1 MKADAP
7 SATAYLI
14 ATSTLF
20 VAADPAAGRLIP
32 ARAVELS
39 ASFVESR
46 SRFARWAQSE
56 LRRKRARAFISA
68 LERLTIPGIQL
79 HYALRKLYLE
89 ETLRVALADGD
100 DGGIRQVV
108 IFGAGYDTLALR
120 LHETFPATQF
130 IETDHPATQR
140 RKTHALA
147 VAAAA
152 RRPTRRQRP
161 QPQQEYETPNLHFLP
176 VDLTRPQLAAE
187 TLLNFD
193 GYRNGAR
200 TLFIAE
206 GLLMYL
212 APMEVSN
219 LFQTIR
225 ESGGAQ
231 SRVAFTF
238 MEPQANGRVNFRTR
252 SRAVD
257 AWLGWRGEIF
267 KWGIER
273 GALPL
278 YLSERGF
285 TVREIATDETFR
297 RRYLEPAALAHLPLA
312 AGEYVCV
319 ADLDGKD
326 A

>member
-1 MKADAP
+1 MKAENP

-20 VAADPAAGRLIP
+20 MGADPDAGRLIP

-39 ASFVESR
+39 ASFVAAR
-46 SRFARWAQSE
+46 SHVARWAQRE
-56 LRRKRARAFISA
+56 LRRKRVRPFISA

-89 ETLRVALADGD
+89 ETARAALSDS
-100 DGGIRQVV
+100 GGMRQIV

-120 LHETFPATQF
+120 LHETFPCAQF

-147 VAAAA
+147 AHLDS
-152 RRPTRRQRP
+152 RLQRP
-161 QPQQEYETPNLHFLP
+161 QTPNLHFLP
-176 VDLTRPQLAAE
+176 LDLTRHQLAA
-187 TLLNFD
+187 TLRSFA
-193 GYRNGAR
+193 GYRADAR

-212 APMEVSN
+212 TPAEVSN

-225 ESGGAQ
+225 ECSGAS
-231 SRVAFTF
+231 SRFAFTF
-238 MEPQANGRVNFRTR
+238 MEPQAAGRVNFRTR

-257 AWLGWRGEIF
+257 AWLSWRGEVF

-273 GALPL
+273 GALPG
-278 YLSERGF
+278 YLRERGF
-285 TVREIATDETFR
+285 TMREIATDETFR
-297 RRYLEPAALAHLPLA
+297 RRYLEPNALAHLPLA
-312 AGEYVCV
+312 TGEYVCV
-319 ADLDGKD
+319 ADLDGRD
-326 A
+326 V

>member
-1 MKADAP
+1 MKADNP

-20 VAADPAAGRLIP
+20 VAADPEAGRLIP

-39 ASFVESR
+39 ASFVAAR
-46 SRFARWAQSE
+46 THVARWAQKS
-56 LRRKRARAFISA
+56 LSRKQVRPFVSA

-89 ETLRVALADGD
+89 ETARAALCGS
-100 DGGIRQVV
+100 GGIRQVV

-120 LHETFPATQF
+120 LHETFPAVQF

-147 VAAAA
+147 AHNNSRL
-152 RRPTRRQRP
+152 RRP
-161 QPQQEYETPNLHFLP
+161 QQPNLHFLP
-176 VDLTRPQLAAE
+176 VDLTRRQLAA
-187 TLLNFD
+187 TLANFD
-193 GYRNGAR
+193 GYRADAP

-212 APMEVSN
+212 SPAEVDN

-225 ESGGAQ
+225 TSSGAR

-238 MEPQANGRVNFRTR
+238 MEPQANGRINFRTR

-257 AWLGWRGEIF
+257 AWLNWRGEVF

-273 GALPL
+273 GALPP

-285 TVREIATDETFR
+285 NVREIASEETLR
-297 RRYLEPAALAHLPLA
+297 RRYLEPNALAHLPLA

-319 ADLDGKD
+319 ADLDGENF
-326 A
+326 

>member
-1 MKADAP
+1 MKADHP

-20 VAADPAAGRLIP
+20 VGANPETQRLIP
-32 ARAVELS
+32 ARAAELS
-39 ASFVESR
+39 AAFVVAR
-46 SRFARWAQSE
+46 SRVACWAHSI
-56 LRRKRARAFISA
+56 LRRKRVRPFVSA

-89 ETLRVALADGD
+89 ETLRAALGD
-100 DGGIRQVV
+100 SDSGGIRQVV

-120 LHETFPATQF
+120 LHEAFPATQF

-140 RKTHALA
+140 RKTRALA
-147 VAAAA
+147 AHQDACL
-152 RRPTRRQRP
+152 QRP
-161 QPQQEYETPNLHFLP
+161 LSSNLHFLP
-176 VDLTRPQLAAE
+176 VDLTRRQLAA
-187 TLLNFD
+187 TLLNFTA
-193 GYRNGAR
+193 YRAAAP

-212 APMEVSN
+212 SPVQVAH
-219 LFQTIR
+219 LFQAIR
-225 ESGGAQ
+225 ESGGAH

-238 MEPQANGRVNFRTR
+238 MEPQANGRINFRTR
-252 SRAVD
+252 SRVVD
-257 AWLGWRGEIF
+257 AWLRRRGEVF

-273 GALPL
+273 GELPA
-278 YLSERGF
+278 YLSVRGF
-285 TVREIATDETFR
+285 TLREIATPETFR
-297 RRYLEPAALAHLPLA
+297 QRYLAPDGLAHLPLA
-312 AGEYVCV
+312 AGEYICV

>member
-1 MKADAP
+1 MKVDHP

-20 VAADPAAGRLIP
+20 VAADAETERLIP
-32 ARAVELS
+32 ARAAELS
-39 ASFVESR
+39 ASFVA
-46 SRFARWAQSE
+46 ARPRVASWAQIT
-56 LRRKRARAFISA
+56 LRRKRVRPIVSA

-89 ETLRVALADGD
+89 ETVRAALD
-100 DGGIRQVV
+100 DSDSAGIRQVV

-120 LHETFPATQF
+120 LHEAFPATQF

-140 RKTHALA
+140 RKTRALA
-147 VAAAA
+147 AHQNS
-152 RRPTRRQRP
+152 RLQRPTQQQQQQRSS
-161 QPQQEYETPNLHFLP
+161 NLHFLP
-176 VDLTRPQLAAE
+176 VDLTRHELAA
-187 TLLNFD
+187 TLLNFTA
-193 GYRNGAR
+193 YRAAAP

-212 APMEVSN
+212 SHAQVAH

-225 ESGGAQ
+225 ECGGAH

-238 MEPQANGRVNFRTR
+238 MEPQADGRVNFRTR
-252 SRAVD
+252 SRIVD
-257 AWLGWRGEIF
+257 AWLSWRGEVF
-267 KWGIER
+267 KWGIARAE
-273 GALPL
+273 LPA
-278 YLSERGF
+278 YLSARGF
-285 TVREIATDETFR
+285 TLREIATHDTFR
-297 RRYLEPAALAHLPLA
+297 RRYLEPASLAHLPLA

-319 ADLDGKD
+319 ADLYGKD

>member
-1 MKADAP
+1 MKADNP

-20 VAADPAAGRLIP
+20 MAADPAAGRLIP

-39 ASFVESR
+39 AAFVAAR
-46 SRFARWAQSE
+46 SRVARWTQSALSRE
-56 LRRKRARAFISA
+56 RVRPFVSA

-89 ETLRVALADGD
+89 ETARAALSACGD
-100 DGGIRQVV
+100 ERIRQVV

-120 LHETFPATQF
+120 LHETFPAVQF

-140 RKTHALA
+140 RKIHALA
-147 VAAAA
+147 AHHDS
-152 RRPTRRQRP
+152 RLQRP
-161 QPQQEYETPNLHFLP
+161 AQKTPNLHFLP
-176 VDLTRPQLAAE
+176 VDLTRQQLAA
-187 TLLNFD
+187 TLQNFAV
-193 GYRNGAR
+193 YRAGAP

-212 APMEVSN
+212 SPLEASH

-225 ESGGAQ
+225 ESGGAR
-231 SRVAFTF
+231 SRFAFTF
-238 MEPQANGRVNFRTR
+238 MEPQANGHVNFRTR

-257 AWLGWRGEIF
+257 AWLNWRGEIF

-273 GALPL
+273 GALPS
-278 YLSERGF
+278 YLREHGF
-285 TVREIATDETFR
+285 NLREIATDETFR
-297 RRYLEPAALAHLPLA
+297 RRYLEPKALAHLPLA
-312 AGEYVCV
+312 TGEYVCV
-319 ADLDGKD
+319 ADLEGKD
-326 A
+326 V

>member
-1 MKADAP
+1 MKADNP

-39 ASFVESR
+39 AAFVAAR
-46 SRFARWAQSE
+46 SRLARWAQSA
-56 LRRKRARAFISA
+56 LRRPRVRPFVSA
-68 LERLTIPGIQL
+68 LERLTLPGIQL

-89 ETLRVALADGD
+89 ETLRAALSGSE
-100 DGGIRQVV
+100 GIRQVV

-120 LHETFPATQF
+120 LHETFPNVQF

-140 RKTHALA
+140 RKTRALA
-147 VAAAA
+147 AHHDS
-152 RRPTRRQRP
+152 RLQRP
-161 QPQQEYETPNLHFLP
+161 ETRNLHFLP
-176 VDLTRPQLAAE
+176 VDLTRQQLAA
-187 TLLNFD
+187 TLQNFA
-193 GYRNGAR
+193 GYRAHAP

-212 APMEVSN
+212 SPTEVSN

-225 ESGGAQ
+225 ESSGAR

-238 MEPQANGRVNFRTR
+238 MEPQANGQVNFRTR

-257 AWLGWRGEIF
+257 AWLSWRGEIF

-273 GALPL
+273 DALPL
-278 YLSERGF
+278 YLRARGF
-285 TVREIATDETFR
+285 SVREIATEETLR
-297 RRYLEPAALAHLPLA
+297 RRYLEPKALAHLPLA
-312 AGEYVCV
+312 AGEYVCI
-319 ADLDGKD
+319 ADLDDKSVG
-326 A
+326 

>member
-1 MKADAP
+1 MKADNP

-20 VAADPAAGRLIP
+20 VAADPDAGRLIP
-32 ARAVELS
+32 ARAAELS
-39 ASFVESR
+39 ASFVAAR
-46 SRFARWAQSE
+46 SHVARWAQ
-56 LRRKRARAFISA
+56 RALHRQPVRPFVSA

-89 ETLRVALADGD
+89 ETARAALADSD
-100 DGGIRQVV
+100 SGGIRQVV

-140 RKTHALA
+140 RKTRALA
-147 VAAAA
+147 TRHNS
-152 RRPTRRQRP
+152 RREQP
-161 QPQQEYETPNLHFLP
+161 PQQETPPNLHFLP
-176 VDLTRPQLAAE
+176 VDLTRQQLAA
-187 TLLNFD
+187 TLQNFD
-193 GYRNGAR
+193 GYRADAR

-212 APMEVSN
+212 SPAEVDN
-219 LFQTIR
+219 LFHTIR
-225 ESGGAQ
+225 ASSGAG

-238 MEPQANGRVNFRTR
+238 MEPQANGHVNFRTR

-257 AWLGWRGEIF
+257 AWLGWRGEVF

-273 GALPL
+273 TALPL
-278 YLSERGF
+278 YLRERGLS
-285 TVREIATDETFR
+285 VREIATDETLR
-297 RRYLEPAALAHLPLA
+297 RRYLEPNALAHLPLA
-312 AGEYVCV
+312 TGEYICV
-319 ADLDGKD
+319 ADLDGRNSC
-326 A
+326 

>member
-1 MKADAP
+1 MKAENP

-20 VAADPAAGRLIP
+20 VAADPLAGQLIP
-32 ARAVELS
+32 ARAAELS
-39 ASFVESR
+39 ASFVAAR
-46 SRFARWAQSE
+46 SRVARWTQEA
-56 LRRKRARAFISA
+56 LRRKCVRPFVSA
-68 LERLTIPGIQL
+68 LEGLTIPGIQL

-89 ETLRVALADGD
+89 ETARAALSDS
-100 DGGIRQVV
+100 GGIHQVV

-120 LHETFPATQF
+120 LHETFPAAQF

-147 VAAAA
+147 AHHDA
-152 RRPTRRQRP
+152 RLERP
-161 QPQQEYETPNLHFLP
+161 QTPNLHFLP
-176 VDLTRPQLAAE
+176 LDLTRQQLASR

-193 GYRNGAR
+193 GYRSDAR

-212 APMEVSN
+212 SPSEVDH

-225 ESGGAQ
+225 ECGGAG

-257 AWLGWRGEIF
+257 AWLSWRGEVF

-273 GALPL
+273 AALPL
-278 YLSERGF
+278 YLRERGF
-285 TVREIATDETFR
+285 NLREIATDETFR
-297 RRYLEPAALAHLPLA
+297 QRYLEPNGLAHLPLA
-312 AGEYVCV
+312 AGEFICV
-319 ADLDGKD
+319 ADLEGKD
-326 A
+326 AR

>member
-20 VAADPAAGRLIP
+20 VAADPQAGHLIP

-39 ASFVESR
+39 AAFVAAR
-46 SRFARWAQSE
+46 SRIARRALRE
-56 LRRKRARAFISA
+56 LRHRRARPFVSA

-89 ETLRVALADGD
+89 ETLRAALSE
-100 DGGIRQVV
+100 GIRQVV

-120 LHETFPATQF
+120 LHETFPDTQF

-147 VAAAA
+147 AA
-152 RRPTRRQRP
+152 RACGELDSRAPRQP
-161 QPQQEYETPNLHFLP
+161 TPNLHFLP
-176 VDLTRPQLAAE
+176 LDLTRQQLAA
-187 TLLNFD
+187 TLSTFD
-193 GYRNGAR
+193 AYRASAR

-212 APMEVSN
+212 SPTEVSN

-225 ESGGAQ
+225 ECGGVG
-231 SRVAFTF
+231 SRIAFTF
-238 MEPQANGRVNFRTR
+238 MEPQADGRVNFRTR
-252 SRAVD
+252 SRVVD
-257 AWLGWRGEIF
+257 AWLSRRGELF

-273 GALPL
+273 AALPC
-278 YLSERGF
+278 YLSARGF
-285 TVREIATDETFR
+285 RLREIATDETFR
-297 RRYLEPAALAHLPLA
+297 RRYLEPRALANLPLA
-312 AGEYVCV
+312 SGEYACV
-319 ADLDGKD
+319 ADLDERD
-326 A
+326 VS

>member
-1 MKADAP
+1 MKADNP

-39 ASFVESR
+39 ASFVAAR
-46 SRFARWAQSE
+46 SRMARWAQAA
-56 LRRKRARAFISA
+56 LRRERVRPFVSA

-89 ETLRVALADGD
+89 ETARAALSGD
-100 DGGIRQVV
+100 EGIRQVV

-120 LHETFPATQF
+120 LHETFPSTQF

-140 RKTHALA
+140 RKIHALA
-147 VAAAA
+147 AHHDA
-152 RRPTRRQRP
+152 RLQRP
-161 QPQQEYETPNLHFLP
+161 AQKTPNLHFLP
-176 VDLTRPQLAAE
+176 IDLTRQQLAA
-187 TLLNFD
+187 TLKNFAV
-193 GYRNGAR
+193 YRANAP

-212 APMEVSN
+212 SPKEVSR

-225 ESGGAQ
+225 ECGGAG
-231 SRVAFTF
+231 SRFAFTF
-238 MEPQANGRVNFRTR
+238 MEPQANGHVNFRTR

-257 AWLGWRGEIF
+257 AWLNWRGEIF

-273 GALPL
+273 GALPSFL
-278 YLSERGF
+278 HEHGF
-285 TVREIATDETFR
+285 NLREIATDETFR
-297 RRYLEPAALAHLPLA
+297 RRYLEPESLAHLPLA
-312 AGEYVCV
+312 TGEYVCV
-319 ADLDGKD
+319 ADLEGEDIR
-326 A
+326 

>member
-1 MKADAP
+1 MKAENS

-20 VAADPAAGRLIP
+20 MSADPLAGRLIP

-39 ASFVESR
+39 ASFVAAR
-46 SRFARWAQSE
+46 SHVARWAQRE
-56 LRRKRARAFISA
+56 LRGKRVRPFVSA

-89 ETLRVALADGD
+89 ETLRAALGD
-100 DGGIRQVV
+100 SDSGGIRQVV

-147 VAAAA
+147 AHLDA
-152 RRPTRRQRP
+152 RLERP
-161 QPQQEYETPNLHFLP
+161 QTPNLHFLP
-176 VDLTRPQLAAE
+176 VDLTRQQLAE
-187 TLLNFD
+187 TLFNFA
-193 GYRNGAR
+193 GYRTDAR

-212 APMEVSN
+212 SPMEVDN
-219 LFQTIR
+219 LFRTIR
-225 ESGGAQ
+225 ESGGAR

-238 MEPQANGRVNFRTR
+238 MEPQANGHVNFRTR

-257 AWLGWRGEIF
+257 AWLSWRGEVF

-273 GALPL
+273 GALPV
-278 YLSERGF
+278 YLQERGF
-285 TVREIATDETFR
+285 NVREIATDETFR
-297 RRYLEPAALAHLPLA
+297 RRYLEPNALAHLPLA

-319 ADLDGKD
+319 ADLNEKD
-326 A
+326 V